1 MKQSQMNPSIW
12 PLVATA
18 YFAVCLVVVPARAQ
32 SVPAVTSTQT
42 TPATTTISAND
53 AAARGNDL
61 LGVDDQ
67 ITVHLQDLEEVTD
80 KTMRIGSSGDISLPY
95 IGRVHAA
102 GLSVAELE
110 QSISELMK
118 RYVKRPEVTVNRTE
132 MRSQPVSVIGQVK
145 SPGVH
150 QLKGRK
156 TLVELL
162 SLAGGLQDDAGYSAK
177 ITRQKQWGRIPLASS
192 VTDPTG
198 EYDTAEVP
206 LRDLLSATDPSLN
219 IAIMP
224 NDVITVPK
232 AEMVYVIGEV
242 TKPGGIVLGDQ
253 RNITVLGAL
262 SAANGVTH
270 SAKAP
275 AATILRVEIGSAT
288 RREIPVDLKAMLAG
302 KAEDLVMRV
311 NDILYIPG
319 NTQRSVAIRA
329 LESALQIGTGVAILS
344 VRP

>member
-1 MKQSQMNPSIW
+1 MAGVPTQAQ
-12 PLVATA
+12 T
-18 YFAVCLVVVPARAQ
+18 VPA
-32 SVPAVTSTQT
+32 PAAGPMAAGPSL
-42 TPATTTISAND
+42 D
-53 AAARGNDL
+53 AYQAGNDL

-95 IGRVHAA
+95 VGRVHAA

-110 QSISELMK
+110 QTISERMK
-118 RYVKRPEVTVNRTE
+118 RYVKQPEITVNRTE

-145 SPGVH
+145 TPGVQ

-156 TLVELL
+156 TLVEML
-162 SLAGGLQDDAGYSAK
+162 SMAGGLQDDAGYSVK
-177 ITRQKQWGRIPLASS
+177 VTRQRQWGRIPLASS
-192 VTDPTG
+192 VTDSTG
-198 EYDTAEVP
+198 EYETAEVP
-206 LRDLLSATDPSLN
+206 LRDLLSATDPALN

-242 TKPGGIVLGDQ
+242 EKAGGIVLGDQ

-262 SAANGVTH
+262 SAANGMTRT
-270 SAKAP
+270 AKAP
-275 AATILRVEIGSAT
+275 AATILRVEHGSAT
-288 RREIPVDLKAMLAG
+288 RKEIPVDLKAMLAG

-311 NDILYIPG
+311 NDILYVPG